1 MFVYS
6 PMLLS
11 FRFIIDY
18 VKVPS
23 GSSSV
28 NSSSLN
34 SRRKPYLAAISA
46 ANSLYTK
53 IRENPEMVKTTK
65 KVLTKDDIAA
75 LKKFKN
81 QRLNYKQRVNR
92 VQQKIAAFHRN
103 A

>member
-34 SRRKPYLAAISA
+34 SRRKPYVAAISA
-46 ANSLYTK
+46 ANSLLASLIIIK
-53 IRENPEMVKTTK
+53 
-65 KVLTKDDIAA
+65 AA
-75 LKKFKN
+75 SSGPL
-81 QRLNYKQRVNR
+81 
-92 VQQKIAAFHRN
+92 
-103 A
+103 